1 MYIVQCIKY
10 IVQNLTNFSE
20 LISHILIMPSLEPD
34 TAVLS
39 NRSCIRSQGRF
50 LISSVRSSFSSQELF
65 TLQCSITGFYS
76 ATPQCTAVSPQSS
89 KVASVSLQMK
99 GALVQLMH
107 QQKKCNSYDKTERT
121 TTQWVVPTSLD
132 ILFYSGWFI
141 TKQLRAKSTPGTR
154 SSLGVSR
161 IATQAEEDKCQTWI
175 HQNFYGVYG
184 HYLKC
189 LYHPNQKEIPLHLEG
204 ANPPILVCPKPV
216 WRPGESKGLVHLRW
230 SATEQS
236 LFRLYS
242 PPVHFVIAKSLTKF
256 PEVSALFLKT
266 TLLKYF
272 PQSFLL

>member
-1 MYIVQCIKY
+1 MHSPPQTHSSQVSCRRRFRCLLRTLDVQYIVQCIKY

-76 ATPQCTAVSPQSS
+76 ATPQCTAVSPQSF

-99 GALVQLMH
+99 GALVQLMQ

-132 ILFYSGWFI
+132 ILFIQVG
-141 TKQLRAKSTPGTR
+141 
-154 SSLGVSR
+154 SL
-161 IATQAEEDKCQTWI
+161 
-175 HQNFYGVYG
+175 
-184 HYLKC
+184 
-189 LYHPNQKEIPLHLEG
+189 PN
-204 ANPPILVCPKPV
+204 
-216 WRPGESKGLVHLRW
+216 S
-230 SATEQS
+230 
-236 LFRLYS
+236 
-242 PPVHFVIAKSLTKF
+242 
-256 PEVSALFLKT
+256 
-266 TLLKYF
+266 
-272 PQSFLL
+272 